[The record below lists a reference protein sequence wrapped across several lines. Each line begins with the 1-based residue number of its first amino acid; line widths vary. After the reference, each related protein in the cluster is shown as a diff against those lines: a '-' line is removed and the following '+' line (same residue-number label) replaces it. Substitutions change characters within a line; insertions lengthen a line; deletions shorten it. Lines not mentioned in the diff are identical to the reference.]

1 MRVAENRAH
10 NTVFIVDEASMIGGD
25 TPTGS
30 NLLEDLVH
38 YVYSGVNCRLI
49 LLGDTAQLPP
59 VGCDESPAM
68 SAKVLHDMGLRVTR
82 VVLTATVRQ
91 ARDSGILYN
100 ATWLRKAMRQ
110 PQLPVPRLFVSP
122 FSDVE
127 VVEAYDLEEMLT
139 HSYAERGVLDTI
151 LITRSNRRAT
161 EFNMAVRS
169 SVLYYEEELRADEI
183 LLVGKN
189 NYFWTKDIKGLDF
202 IANGDMAI
210 VEKVYGTETRYGRRF
225 ADVSLR
231 LTDRDVAVECKI
243 MLDTLMSEDAS
254 VSSQAMRELFE
265 AIMSD
270 IEGAPE
276 GETESQR
283 IVRATKSVYF
293 NALQVKYG
301 YAVTCHKAQGGQWSD
316 VYIDLGYIPPEAMG
330 MDFYRW
336 LYTGVTRA
344 TRRLYLFN
352 PTVEIK

>member
-1 MRVAENRAH
+1 
-10 NTVFIVDEASMIGGD
+10 
-25 TPTGS
+25 
-30 NLLEDLVH
+30 
-38 YVYSGVNCRLI
+38 
-49 LLGDTAQLPP
+49 
-59 VGCDESPAM
+59 
-68 SAKVLHDMGLRVTR
+68 
-82 VVLTATVRQ
+82 
-91 ARDSGILYN
+91 
-100 ATWLRKAMRQ
+100 MRQ

-270 IEGAPE
+270 TEGAPE

>member
-1 MRVAENRAH
+1 M
-10 NTVFIVDEASMIGGD
+10 
-25 TPTGS
+25 
-30 NLLEDLVH
+30 
-38 YVYSGVNCRLI
+38 YSGVNCRLI

-270 IEGAPE
+270 IEGAPR
-276 GETESQR
+276 GRRSR
-283 IVRATKSVYF
+283 SVSCVLPRACISMR
-293 NALQVKYG
+293 
-301 YAVTCHKAQGGQWSD
+301 C
-316 VYIDLGYIPPEAMG
+316 
-330 MDFYRW
+330 R
-336 LYTGVTRA
+336 
-344 TRRLYLFN
+344 
-352 PTVEIK
+352 

>member
-1 MRVAENRAH
+1 MDVMDFAQLVLEQVPYEPTSQQIELIAALARYCSRATPSDSVFLLNGYAGTGKTSLCAALVRALNGVGIGTVLMAPTGRAAKVFSAFAGHQAYTIHRRIYNVGGNGITQSRTVRVAENRAH

-127 VVEAYDLEEMLT
+127 VVEAYDL
-139 HSYAERGVLDTI
+139 S
-151 LITRSNRRAT
+151 LIH
-161 EFNMAVRS
+161 
-169 SVLYYEEELRADEI
+169 I
-183 LLVGKN
+183 
-189 NYFWTKDIKGLDF
+189 
-202 IANGDMAI
+202 
-210 VEKVYGTETRYGRRF
+210 
-225 ADVSLR
+225 
-231 LTDRDVAVECKI
+231 
-243 MLDTLMSEDAS
+243 
-254 VSSQAMRELFE
+254 
-265 AIMSD
+265 
-270 IEGAPE
+270 
-276 GETESQR
+276 
-283 IVRATKSVYF
+283 
-293 NALQVKYG
+293 
-301 YAVTCHKAQGGQWSD
+301 
-316 VYIDLGYIPPEAMG
+316 
-330 MDFYRW
+330 
-336 LYTGVTRA
+336 
-344 TRRLYLFN
+344 
-352 PTVEIK
+352 

>member
-1 MRVAENRAH
+1 M
-10 NTVFIVDEASMIGGD
+10 
-25 TPTGS
+25 
-30 NLLEDLVH
+30 
-38 YVYSGVNCRLI
+38 YSGVNCRLI

-183 LLVGKN
+183 LLVGK
-189 NYFWTKDIKGLDF
+189 TIISGPRISRVLTLSP
-202 IANGDMAI
+202 MAI
-210 VEKVYGTETRYGRRF
+210 W
-225 ADVSLR
+225 
-231 LTDRDVAVECKI
+231 
-243 MLDTLMSEDAS
+243 
-254 VSSQAMRELFE
+254 
-265 AIMSD
+265 
-270 IEGAPE
+270 P
-276 GETESQR
+276 
-283 IVRATKSVYF
+283 
-293 NALQVKYG
+293 
-301 YAVTCHKAQGGQWSD
+301 
-316 VYIDLGYIPPEAMG
+316 
-330 MDFYRW
+330 
-336 LYTGVTRA
+336 
-344 TRRLYLFN
+344 
-352 PTVEIK
+352 